1 MREIASGLAVFVLL
15 CASAGLGLFIR
26 PRLPE
31 HHRTRETVELTQI
44 TIGLLVT
51 FAAVVL
57 GLLTASVKHGYDSAA
72 QDRQRYAL
80 QLTTLDQCLRDYG
93 PDAAKI
99 RVDIQS
105 YTAAVIASTWPDE
118 PPPTGVRYPDVTGMP
133 RVGETPTLAALI
145 DRIGLEVGELAPIDA
160 LHTRLAALCFDRF
173 KDVWHA
179 RLGVIEAASSDLFE
193 PFYQVVVV
201 WLMIIF
207 ALFGLV
213 APFNP
218 LSIITIVLSAI
229 SLSSVLFVIL
239 DLNGPYGGFF
249 SIPSA
254 TMRAAL
260 SSMLSASR

>member
-15 CASAGLGLFIR
+15 CASAGLGILIR

-105 YTAAVIASTWPDE
+105 YTAAVIASTWPEE
-118 PPPTGVRYPDVTGMP
+118 PPPTGVQYPDVTGMP
-133 RVGETPTLAALI
+133 RVGETPILAALYRSYRPRGERARA
-145 DRIGLEVGELAPIDA
+145 DRCPTHE
-160 LHTRLAALCFDRF
+160 
-173 KDVWHA
+173 A
-179 RLGVIEAASSDLFE
+179 RCV
-193 PFYQVVVV
+193 
-201 WLMIIF
+201 
-207 ALFGLV
+207 
-213 APFNP
+213 
-218 LSIITIVLSAI
+218 
-229 SLSSVLFVIL
+229 
-239 DLNGPYGGFF
+239 
-249 SIPSA
+249 
-254 TMRAAL
+254 
-260 SSMLSASR
+260 ML

>member
-1 MREIASGLAVFVLL
+1 MREIASGLVVFVLL
-15 CASAGLGLFIR
+15 CASAGLGILIR

-72 QDRQRYAL
+72 QDRQHYAL
-80 QLTTLDQCLRDYG
+80 QLTMLDQCLRDYG

-118 PPPTGVRYPDVTGMP
+118 PPPTGVQYPDFTSMP
-133 RVGETPTLAALI
+133 RVGETPVLAVLI

-160 LHTRLAALCFDRF
+160 LHTRLAGLCFDQF
-173 KDVWHA
+173 KDVWRA
-179 RLGVIEAASSDLFE
+179 RLRCD
-193 PFYQVVVV
+193 
-201 WLMIIF
+201 
-207 ALFGLV
+207 
-213 APFNP
+213 
-218 LSIITIVLSAI
+218 
-229 SLSSVLFVIL
+229 
-239 DLNGPYGGFF
+239 
-249 SIPSA
+249 
-254 TMRAAL
+254 
-260 SSMLSASR
+260 